1 MVLVLVVIA
10 WLYVTLMMAVAVA
23 VAEASAINGS
33 LLGAIITFVLYGLL
47 PVSIIVYIFSTPV
60 RKRMRKAREEQAM
73 RQWQLEQEKPAAQT
87 SQTSNSTVQ
96 PDGGRQPPT
105 SP

>member
-1 MVLVLVVIA
+1 MVLILVVIA
-10 WLYVTLMMAVAVA
+10 WLYVTLMMA

-47 PVSIIVYIFSTPV
+47 PVSIIVYVFSTPV

-73 RQWQLEQEKPAAQT
+73 RQWEQEQQEKAAVSAANGSAGSGT
-87 SQTSNSTVQ
+87 A
-96 PDGGRQPPT
+96 
-105 SP
+105 

>member
-1 MVLVLVVIA
+1 MVLILVVIA
-10 WLYVTLMMAVAVA
+10 WLYVTLLMA

-33 LLGAIITFVLYGLL
+33 LLGGIITFALYGLL

-73 RQWQLEQEKPAAQT
+73 RQWELEQQKQQERNAVNAA
-87 SQTSNSTVQ
+87 NSAVE
-96 PDGGRQPPT
+96 PDGSGKPPA

>member
-1 MVLVLVVIA
+1 MVLILVVIA
-10 WLYVTLMMAVAVA
+10 WLYVTLMMAVA
-23 VAEASAINGS
+23 EASAINGR
-33 LLGAIITFVLYGLL
+33 LLGGIITFALYGLL

-73 RQWQLEQEKPAAQT
+73 RQWAQEQQKQQEKNAMNAA
-87 SQTSNSTVQ
+87 NSTVE
-96 PDGGRQPPT
+96 PDGSGKPPA

>member
-1 MVLVLVVIA
+1 MVLILVVIA
-10 WLYVTLMMAVAVA
+10 WLYVTLLMA

-33 LLGAIITFVLYGLL
+33 LLGGIITFALYGLL

-73 RQWQLEQEKPAAQT
+73 RQWEREQQEKATVNAA
-87 SQTSNSTVQ
+87 NSAVE
-96 PDGGRQPPT
+96 PDGSGKPPA

>member
-1 MVLVLVVIA
+1 MVLILVVIA
-10 WLYVTLMMAVAVA
+10 WLYVTLMMAVA
-23 VAEASAINGS
+23 EASAINGS
-33 LLGAIITFVLYGLL
+33 LLGGIITFALYGLL

-73 RQWQLEQEKPAAQT
+73 RQWEREQQEKTAGNAA
-87 SQTSNSTVQ
+87 NSAVE
-96 PDGGRQPPT
+96 PDGSGKPPA